1 MSLTDPTKKMSKSD
15 PNPNSRILITD
26 NEETI
31 HRKFRA
37 ALTDS
42 QEGISYDPENRPG
55 VSNLLD
61 ILRHVRNEEVPIQEL
76 AAEFKNSSLR
86 SLKESVA
93 GAVAKAL
100 EKVRENY
107 RQLCSKGSPVQS
119 EMNSS
124 LFMAKLAAGR
134 TMQAVKE
141 AIGLFPRSDRSRP
154 FHTSFNPRKENK
166 LRWTAVR
173 KGS

>member
-31 HRKFRA
+31 HQKFRA

-61 ILRHVRNEEVPIQEL
+61 ILRHVRNEEAPVQEL
-76 AAEFKNSSLR
+76 ATEFKNSSLR

-100 EKVRENY
+100 EEVRENY
-107 RQLCSKGSPVQS
+107 WRLCSKGSPVQS
-119 EMNSS
+119 EVNSS
-124 LFMAKLAAGR
+124 LFKANLIASR
-134 TMQAVKE
+134 TMQAVRE
-141 AIGLFPRSDRSRP
+141 AIGLSPRSDGSRP
-154 FHTSFNPRKENK
+154 LRRNFNPRRKIT
-166 LRWTAVR
+166 LRGTEFER
-173 KGS
+173 R